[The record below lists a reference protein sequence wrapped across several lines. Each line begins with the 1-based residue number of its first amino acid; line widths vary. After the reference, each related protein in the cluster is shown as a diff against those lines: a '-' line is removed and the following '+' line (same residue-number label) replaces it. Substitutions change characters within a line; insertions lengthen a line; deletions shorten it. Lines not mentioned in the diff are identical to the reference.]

1 MSIEEESDTNEIVE
15 DEEEEE
21 EENSQNNNKKDP
33 IKSKF
38 SSNKNKELDLQDPNS
53 NTNNLTTTTNNNTY
67 QNKEKKSVNQIE
79 EEESQSL
86 SKNSI
91 KISNEN
97 NKTESNKNENDSQSN
112 ISKENLNEKKFNEK
126 TVFTKL
132 TEEMYKNLM
141 DDKKAK
147 QYTNYD
153 TLTCD
158 NFLGNFSKKFNE
170 NNNQTIDDF
179 LKRNETEVNKYRQKI
194 NKINNDKKE
203 QKLYIEKKYNH
214 INKKPPS
221 KRFTNFLE
229 KQKHFE
235 NNKQNNIE
243 NLKYKI
249 NSERNKNLTN
259 KPMVNSKSNKM
270 ILINSKNQNI
280 QNSLNKNVFNKLFD
294 ESNTRNQKQII
305 NIKKNNF
312 TEKKLNKQS
321 IANLSKRLY
330 NESKIRNESL
340 KNAQKLRN
348 SKIKNKQNE
357 KKLSSNTNEIIIKKF
372 YNTLNS
378 SLKNNF
384 EKDIKNNIELSFKDF
399 LLILFSNNFVIKNY
413 SHFESS
419 DTKYT
424 EKEFQLSLDA
434 FKVILRKKEVN
445 PEEDKIFLH
454 NIILFLLSIIDVY
467 DGGKKNNLINKVFP
481 FINLDEEN
489 IDEKLVKQIKIFFR
503 LFKENY
509 FNLINKKDYNPS
521 KNIIE
526 DLKKKEENLTFKP
539 KINRSSSTNKNIN
552 IKKNND
558 NRLSV
563 EKNYNIF
570 GKKYEQNL
578 EKERNKKMEEE
589 MKECTFF
596 PNNKK
601 LKKNRSFSENVGNRL
616 YNYAKNSK
624 RFQSNS
630 QKSSQFLQNN
640 FSYMPTL
647 TKYNSKIFENNPLKE
662 DNSVQNMVKNYS
674 QSRINKQISNYAKNK
689 GFNNIKDN
697 QSLLNEINSNLP
709 IKNFRFDNERTNNY
723 KNTFERFDKSKKKNV
738 SKKNIR
744 YIFEINIENKT
755 KQLVIHK
762 GDNINKQVDKF
773 CIENDLENESKAQI
787 MEAIKNKFKE

>member
-1 MSIEEESDTNEIVE
+1 MSIEEESDTNEIID

-21 EENSQNNNKKDP
+21 EENLQKNNKKEP
-33 IKSKF
+33 VKSKF
-38 SSNKNKELDLQDPNS
+38 SLSNNNKEIDLQDPNS
-53 NTNNLTTTTNNNTY
+53 NNNNLTTTTNNNTY
-67 QNKEKKSVNQIE
+67 QNKEKKSVNKIE

-91 KISNEN
+91 KLPNEN
-97 NKTESNKNENDSQSN
+97 KKTESNKMENESELN
-112 ISKENLNEKKFNEK
+112 ENLNEKKFNEK

-141 DDKKAK
+141 DDKKIK

-158 NFLGNFSKKFNE
+158 NFLGNFSKKFNG

-203 QKLYIEKKYNH
+203 QKLYIEKKYH

-229 KQKHFE
+229 KQKYFE
-235 NNKQNNIE
+235 DNKQNNIE

-259 KPMVNSKSNKM
+259 KPMVNSKSNKI

-294 ESNTRNQKQII
+294 DSNTRNQKQIMNLKKH
-305 NIKKNNF
+305 NIS
-312 TEKKLNKQS
+312 EKKLNKQT

-330 NESKIRNESL
+330 NESKIRNERL
-340 KNAQKLRN
+340 KNSQKLRN
-348 SKIKNKQNE
+348 SKIKNKQKEN
-357 KKLSSNTNEIIIKKF
+357 KLSSNTNEIIIKKF

-378 SLKNNF
+378 TLLNNF
-384 EKDIKNNIELSFKDF
+384 EKDIQNNFELSFKDF
-399 LLILFSNNFVIKNY
+399 LLILFSNNFVVKNY

-419 DTKYT
+419 DTKYV

-445 PEEDKIFLH
+445 PEEDKIYLY
-454 NIILFLLSIIDVY
+454 NVILFLLSIIDVY
-467 DGGKKNNLINKVFP
+467 DGGNKNNLINKIFP
-481 FINLDEEN
+481 FINLNEEN

-509 FNLINKKDYNPS
+509 FNLINKKEINPS

-526 DLKKKEENLTFKP
+526 DLRKKEDNLTFKP
-539 KINRSSSTNKNIN
+539 KINRSSSNFNIE
-552 IKKNND
+552 KKNNN

-563 EKNYNIF
+563 EKNYDLF

-601 LKKNRSFSENVGNRL
+601 LQKNRSFSENVGNRL
-616 YNYAKNSK
+616 YNYAKTSK
-624 RFQSNS
+624 QFQSKSQKNS
-630 QKSSQFLQNN
+630 QYLQNN
-640 FSYMPTL
+640 FSHMPTL

-674 QSRINKQISNYAKNK
+674 QSRINKQISNYAKNR

-697 QSLLNEINSNLP
+697 QTLLNEINNNLP
-709 IKNFRFDNERTNNY
+709 IKNFRFDNEKTNNY
-723 KNTFERFDKSKKKNV
+723 KNTFERFDKSKKKNI

>member
-1 MSIEEESDTNEIVE
+1 MSIEEESDTNEIID

-21 EENSQNNNKKDP
+21 EENLQKNNKKEP
-33 IKSKF
+33 VKSKF
-38 SSNKNKELDLQDPNS
+38 SLSNNNKEIDLQDPNS
-53 NTNNLTTTTNNNTY
+53 NNNNLTTTTNNNTY
-67 QNKEKKSVNQIE
+67 QNKEKKSVNKIE

-91 KISNEN
+91 KLPNEN
-97 NKTESNKNENDSQSN
+97 NKTESNKMENESELN
-112 ISKENLNEKKFNEK
+112 ENLNEKKFNEK

-141 DDKKAK
+141 DDKKIK

-158 NFLGNFSKKFNE
+158 NFLGNFSKKFNG

-203 QKLYIEKKYNH
+203 QKLYIEKKYH

-229 KQKHFE
+229 KQKYFE
-235 NNKQNNIE
+235 DNKQNNIE

-259 KPMVNSKSNKM
+259 KPMVNSKSNKI

-294 ESNTRNQKQII
+294 DSNTRNQKQIMNLKKH
-305 NIKKNNF
+305 NIS
-312 TEKKLNKQS
+312 EKKLNKQT

-330 NESKIRNESL
+330 NESKIRNERL
-340 KNAQKLRN
+340 KNSQKLRN
-348 SKIKNKQNE
+348 SKIKNKQKEN
-357 KKLSSNTNEIIIKKF
+357 KLSSNTNEIIIKKF

-378 SLKNNF
+378 TLLNNF
-384 EKDIKNNIELSFKDF
+384 EKDIQNNFELSFKDF
-399 LLILFSNNFVIKNY
+399 LLILFSNNFVVKNY

-419 DTKYT
+419 DTKYV

-445 PEEDKIFLH
+445 PEEDKIYLY
-454 NIILFLLSIIDVY
+454 NVILFLLSIIDVY
-467 DGGKKNNLINKVFP
+467 DGGNKNNLINKIFP
-481 FINLDEEN
+481 FINLNEEN

-509 FNLINKKDYNPS
+509 FNLINKKEINPS

-526 DLKKKEENLTFKP
+526 DLRKKEDNLTFKP
-539 KINRSSSTNKNIN
+539 KINRSSSNFNIE
-552 IKKNND
+552 KKNNN

-563 EKNYNIF
+563 EKNYDLF

-601 LKKNRSFSENVGNRL
+601 LQKNRSFSENVGNRL
-616 YNYAKNSK
+616 YNYAKTSK
-624 RFQSNS
+624 QFQSKSQKNS
-630 QKSSQFLQNN
+630 QYLQNN
-640 FSYMPTL
+640 FSHMPTL

-674 QSRINKQISNYAKNK
+674 QSRINKQISNYAKNR

-697 QSLLNEINSNLP
+697 QSLLNEINNNLP
-709 IKNFRFDNERTNNY
+709 IKNFRFDNEKTNNY
-723 KNTFERFDKSKKKNV
+723 KNTFERFDKSKKKNI

>member
-1 MSIEEESDTNEIVE
+1 MSIEEESDTNEIID

-21 EENSQNNNKKDP
+21 EENLQKNNKKEP
-33 IKSKF
+33 VKSKF
-38 SSNKNKELDLQDPNS
+38 SLSNNNKEIDLQDPNS
-53 NTNNLTTTTNNNTY
+53 NNNNLTTTTNNNTY
-67 QNKEKKSVNQIE
+67 QNKEKKSVNKIE

-91 KISNEN
+91 KLPNEN
-97 NKTESNKNENDSQSN
+97 NKTESNKMENESELN
-112 ISKENLNEKKFNEK
+112 ENLNEKKFNEK

-141 DDKKAK
+141 DDKKIK

-158 NFLGNFSKKFNE
+158 NFLGNFSKKFNG

-203 QKLYIEKKYNH
+203 QKLYIEKKYH

-229 KQKHFE
+229 KQKYFE
-235 NNKQNNIE
+235 DNKQNNIE

-259 KPMVNSKSNKM
+259 KPMVNSKSNKI

-294 ESNTRNQKQII
+294 DSNTRNQKQIMNLKKH
-305 NIKKNNF
+305 NIS
-312 TEKKLNKQS
+312 EKKLNKQT

-330 NESKIRNESL
+330 NESKIRNERL
-340 KNAQKLRN
+340 KNSQKLRN
-348 SKIKNKQNE
+348 SKIKNKQKEN
-357 KKLSSNTNEIIIKKF
+357 KLSSNTNEIIIKKF

-378 SLKNNF
+378 TLLNNF
-384 EKDIKNNIELSFKDF
+384 EKDIQNNFELSFKDF
-399 LLILFSNNFVIKNY
+399 LLILFSNNFVVKNY

-419 DTKYT
+419 DTKYV

-445 PEEDKIFLH
+445 PEEDKIYLY
-454 NIILFLLSIIDVY
+454 NVILFLLSIIDVY
-467 DGGKKNNLINKVFP
+467 DGGNKNNLINKIFP
-481 FINLDEEN
+481 FINLNEEN

-509 FNLINKKDYNPS
+509 FNLINKKEINPS

-526 DLKKKEENLTFKP
+526 DLRKKEDNLTFKP
-539 KINRSSSTNKNIN
+539 KINRSSSNFNIE
-552 IKKNND
+552 KKNNN

-563 EKNYNIF
+563 EKNYDLF

-601 LKKNRSFSENVGNRL
+601 LQKNRSFSENVGNRL
-616 YNYAKNSK
+616 YNYAKTSK
-624 RFQSNS
+624 QFQSKSQKNS
-630 QKSSQFLQNN
+630 QYLQNN

-674 QSRINKQISNYAKNK
+674 QSRINKQISNYAKNR

-697 QSLLNEINSNLP
+697 QSLLNEINNNLP
-709 IKNFRFDNERTNNY
+709 IKNFRFDNEKTNNY
-723 KNTFERFDKSKKKNV
+723 KNTFERFDKSKKKNI

>member
-1 MSIEEESDTNEIVE
+1 MSIEEESDTNEIID

-21 EENSQNNNKKDP
+21 EEENLQKNNKKEP
-33 IKSKF
+33 VKSKF
-38 SSNKNKELDLQDPNS
+38 SLSNNNKEIDLQDPNS
-53 NTNNLTTTTNNNTY
+53 NNNNLTTTTNNNTY
-67 QNKEKKSVNQIE
+67 QNKEKKSVNKIE

-91 KISNEN
+91 KLPNEN
-97 NKTESNKNENDSQSN
+97 NKTESNKMENESELN
-112 ISKENLNEKKFNEK
+112 ENLNEKKFNEK

-141 DDKKAK
+141 DDKKIK

-158 NFLGNFSKKFNE
+158 NFLGNFSKKFNG

-203 QKLYIEKKYNH
+203 QKLYIEKKYH

-229 KQKHFE
+229 KQKYFE
-235 NNKQNNIE
+235 DNKQNNIE

-259 KPMVNSKSNKM
+259 KPMVNSKSNKI

-294 ESNTRNQKQII
+294 DSNTRNQKQIMNLKKH
-305 NIKKNNF
+305 NIS
-312 TEKKLNKQS
+312 EKKLNKQT

-330 NESKIRNESL
+330 NESKIRNERL
-340 KNAQKLRN
+340 KNSQKLRN
-348 SKIKNKQNE
+348 SKIKNKQKEN
-357 KKLSSNTNEIIIKKF
+357 KLSSNTNEIIIKKF

-378 SLKNNF
+378 TLLNNF
-384 EKDIKNNIELSFKDF
+384 EKDIQNNFELSFKDF
-399 LLILFSNNFVIKNY
+399 LLILFSNNFVVKNY

-419 DTKYT
+419 DTKYV

-445 PEEDKIFLH
+445 PEEDKIYLY
-454 NIILFLLSIIDVY
+454 NVILFLLSIIDVY
-467 DGGKKNNLINKVFP
+467 DGGNKNNLINKIFP
-481 FINLDEEN
+481 FINLNEEN

-509 FNLINKKDYNPS
+509 FNLINKKEINPS

-526 DLKKKEENLTFKP
+526 DLRKKEDNLTFKP
-539 KINRSSSTNKNIN
+539 KINRSSSNFNIE
-552 IKKNND
+552 KKNNN

-563 EKNYNIF
+563 EKNYDLF

-601 LKKNRSFSENVGNRL
+601 LQKNRSFSENVGNRL
-616 YNYAKNSK
+616 YNYAKTSK
-624 RFQSNS
+624 QFQSKSQKNS
-630 QKSSQFLQNN
+630 QYLQNN

-674 QSRINKQISNYAKNK
+674 QSRINKQISNYAKNR

-697 QSLLNEINSNLP
+697 QSLLNEINNNLP
-709 IKNFRFDNERTNNY
+709 IKNFRFDNEKTNNY
-723 KNTFERFDKSKKKNV
+723 KNTFERFDKSKKKNI